1 VAAFKP
7 LFRCRLCWRITLTVF
22 ALIFVIESVLL
33 IPSAER
39 YTRTERQR
47 LADHAQI
54 LIDPVL
60 MRAQAERAAPDLS
73 SVIGHYGIRAAGIY
87 SANGELLFHAG
98 ERPRSLP
105 LDLAV
110 NVKRGSGRRVLAV
123 FADPY
128 CPACKQFEQVLAQAA
143 DITVYYFMFP
153 VIRPDLVD
161 QSRAAWCAP
170 DRAKAWLDLAL
181 HGKPPPPTRWTGRSH
196 SAVRCAST
204 RRRRYSLRTA
214 SA

>member
-1 VAAFKP
+1 MPRLFSLVLLCLVAPSA
-7 LFRCRLCWRITLTVF
+7 LADEAQIRRTLQPK
-22 ALIFVIESVLL
+22 LRNGQIESVQ
-33 IPSAER
+33 PSPVKGLYEVIVR
-39 YTRTERQR
+39 SE
-47 LADHAQI
+47 DGVQI
-54 LIDPVL
+54 LYADETASHVF
-60 MRAQAERAAPDLS
+60 S
-73 SVIGHYGIRAAGIY
+73 
-87 SANGELLFHAG
+87 GELFDTRSDRNVTE
-98 ERPRSLP
+98 ERKRKLSAIRFESLP